1 MSSLT
6 ETTPGLA
13 GHPYRKLTARRI
25 GLVLVL
31 LGLLCGSVAVDVSLG
46 PARYQLGDVVQTLL
60 RPGSADLQM
69 RVVIWQ
75 IRMPMALMAVTV
87 GGCLSLAGAQ
97 MQTILANP
105 LASPF
110 TLGLSAAASFG
121 AAMAMVLGVAL
132 FPAALALMVPI
143 NAFVMAM
150 LAALLIF
157 ALSSLRGVTV
167 ETIILLGIALVF
179 TFNAA
184 LALLQY
190 FASEQALAAV
200 VFWTM
205 GSLSKASWGKVAV
218 TAAIL
223 AICAPL
229 FARRAWQLTAIRLG
243 EARAAAMGVPVRR
256 LRLETLALVAVL
268 AAVPVSFVGTIGFV
282 GIVGPHIA
290 RLLLGEDQRF
300 FLPGAILSGALILSA
315 TSVLSKAILPGA
327 VLPIGII
334 TALVGVPV
342 FAMLIFT
349 QPREQVSIRA
359 AMP

>member
-1 MSSLT
+1 MNA
-6 ETTPGLA
+6 PALA
-13 GHPYRKLTARRI
+13 YSRLVARRI
-25 GLVLVL
+25 ALILGL
-31 LGLLCGSVAVDVSLG
+31 LGLLVLSVAADVSLG
-46 PARYQLGDVVQTLL
+46 PANYPLEDVFRTLL
-60 RPGSADLQM
+60 APGSSNVQM
-69 RVVIWQ
+69 RVVIWD
-75 IRMPMALMAVTV
+75 IRLPMALMAVTV

-121 AAMAMVLGVAL
+121 AALAMVLGVAL
-132 FPAALALMVPI
+132 FPGALTLMVPV
-143 NAFVMAM
+143 NAFAMAI
-150 LAALLIF
+150 AAAMLIF
-157 ALSSLRGVTV
+157 ALSSMRGVTV
-167 ETIILLGIALVF
+167 ETIVLLGIALVF

-205 GSLSKASWGKVAV
+205 GSLSKANWTKVAV

-223 AICAPL
+223 VLCTPL
-229 FARRAWQLTAIRLG
+229 FARRAWALTALRLG
-243 EARAAAMGVPVRR
+243 ETRAAAMGIGVRR
-256 LRLETLALVAVL
+256 LRLETLILVSLL
-268 AAVPVSFVGTIGFV
+268 AAVPVSFVGTIGFI

-300 FLPGAILSGALILSA
+300 FLPGSILAGALILSA

-334 TALVGVPV
+334 TALVGVPF
-342 FAMLIFT
+342 FASLIFT
-349 QPREQVSIRA
+349 HGRRA
-359 AMP
+359 W

>member
-1 MSSLT
+1 MSAASEPT
-6 ETTPGLA
+6 FHVAPATA
-13 GHPYRKLTARRI
+13 HPYAR
-25 GLVLVL
+25 LVLRRMLL
-31 LGLLCGSVAVDVSLG
+31 LGLLSTLLVLSIGVDISLG
-46 PARYQLGDVVQTLL
+46 PARYALGEVFQTILF
-60 RPGSADLQM
+60 PGAADLQM
-69 RVVIWQ
+69 RVVVWD

-121 AAMAMVLGVAL
+121 AALAMVLGVAIV
-132 FPAALALMVPI
+132 PAAVGIMVPI
-143 NAFVMAM
+143 NAFAMAM
-150 LAALLIF
+150 ATSLLIYG
-157 ALSSLRGVTV
+157 LSSMRGVTV

-205 GSLSKASWGKVAV
+205 GSLTKATWGKVAI
-218 TAAIL
+218 TGAIL
-223 AICAPL
+223 LVCTPL
-229 FARRAWQLTAIRLG
+229 FARRAWALTAIRLG
-243 EARAAAMGVPVRR
+243 ETRAAAMGVPVRR
-256 LRLETLALVAVL
+256 LRLETLLLVSLL
-268 AAVPVSFVGTIGFV
+268 AAVPVSFVGTIGFI
-282 GIVGPHIA
+282 GIVGPHVA

-300 FLPGAILSGALILSA
+300 FLPGSILAGALILSA
-315 TSVLSKAILPGA
+315 TSVLSKVLLPGA
-327 VLPIGII
+327 VLPIGVI
-334 TALVGVPV
+334 TALVGVPF

-349 QPREQVSIRA
+349 NGRRKW
-359 AMP
+359 